1 LSAPVQVALWSA
13 APALGDVDANI
24 ATVVDAMQGSD
35 DMVVF
40 PELFLTGYNI
50 GDDVQRL
57 AFTEGDPRLAP
68 LVEAAKRNRTH
79 LVVGAPFTPRAGITY
94 NAALCITDMGE
105 ATWIPKRALPTFTT
119 FREGL
124 FFAHGDA
131 QPVWETRLGR
141 IGIGICY
148 DLYFPEFHKRQVLD
162 GADILLNIS
171 ASPSVSRRFFET
183 LLPARAVENA
193 CFMLYS
199 NNVGS
204 QDGVVFWGGSQAYG
218 PRGGLLGRHGEYEDG
233 PLRVDVDL
241 QDLAAAREFRPTIR
255 DSDPRDLEG
264 LDVPGASS

>member
-1 LSAPVQVALWSA
+1 MKVALWSA

-24 ATVVDAMQGSD
+24 RTVADAMDTD
-35 DMVVF
+35 DDLVVF

-57 AFTEGDPRLAP
+57 AFQDGDDRLA
-68 LVEAAKRNRTH
+68 LLAGAAKKHGTH
-79 LVVGAPFTPRAGITY
+79 LVVGAPYTPRKGLTY
-94 NAALCITDMGE
+94 NAALCITDAGE

-124 FFAHGDA
+124 FFAHGEA
-131 QPVWETRLGR
+131 QPVWETRLGTF
-141 IGIGICY
+141 GIGICY
-148 DLYFPEFHKRQVLD
+148 DLYFPEFHKRQALD
-162 GADILLNIS
+162 GADVLLNIS

-218 PRGGLLGRHGEYEDG
+218 PRGDRLARHEEYEDG
-233 PLRVDVDL
+233 PLHVECSLDDL
-241 QDLAAAREFRPTIR
+241 VAAREFRPTIR
-255 DSDPRDLEG
+255 DSDVTDLDDLER
-264 LDVPGASS
+264 DPAA